1 MSTERNKAI
10 VRSFYDAV
18 LNRKQLDVID
28 TLCAP
33 TYHGDAPGADR
44 AAFKQ
49 FYGRFLAA
57 FPDLHVSFEDVIAEG
72 DKVVV
77 RAIAR
82 GTHREEFLGVPAT
95 GRQVSWTGISVTRV
109 VDGQIVEQTGEQD
122 FLGLLQQLRGRS
134 SEAERAG

>member
-1 MSTERNKAI
+1 MSAERNKAI
-10 VRSFYDAV
+10 VRRFYDAV
-18 LNRKQLDVID
+18 LNQKQLDSID
-28 TLCAP
+28 ALCAP
-33 TYHGDAPGADR
+33 SYHGDTPGADR

-77 RAIAR
+77 RATAC

-95 GRQVSWTGISVTRV
+95 GVQVSWTGISISRLA
-109 VDGQIVEQTGEQD
+109 DRQIVEQAGEQD
-122 FLGLLQQLRGRS
+122 FLGILQQLQGCSR
-134 SEAERAG
+134 

>member
-1 MSTERNKAI
+1 MTSTERNKAI
-10 VRSFYDAV
+10 VRQFYHQV
-18 LNRKQLDVID
+18 LNRKQLDAID

-57 FPDLHVSFEDVIAEG
+57 FPDLRVSFEEVIAEG
-72 DKVVV
+72 DRVVV
-77 RAIAR
+77 RATAR
-82 GTHREEFLGVPAT
+82 GTHRGEFLGVPAT
-95 GRQVSWTGISVTRV
+95 GTQVSWTGISITRL

-122 FLGLLQQLRGRS
+122 FLGVLRQLRGGPS
-134 SEAERAG
+134 